1 VELKRERIL
10 LKGDLPSPT
19 NPPSGCRFH
28 TRCPF
33 AQKERCPDEV
43 PELRVLETGH
53 TVACHY
59 VEEID
64 AGRITTRT
72 LEAAE
77 PIAVPG

>member
-1 VELKRERIL
+1 
-10 LKGDLPSPT
+10 LKGDLPSPS

-33 AQKERCPDEV
+33 AQRDRCPDEV
-43 PELRVLETGH
+43 PALRLLDDGH

-59 VEEID
+59 AEEIE

-77 PIAVPG
+77 VVVSAG